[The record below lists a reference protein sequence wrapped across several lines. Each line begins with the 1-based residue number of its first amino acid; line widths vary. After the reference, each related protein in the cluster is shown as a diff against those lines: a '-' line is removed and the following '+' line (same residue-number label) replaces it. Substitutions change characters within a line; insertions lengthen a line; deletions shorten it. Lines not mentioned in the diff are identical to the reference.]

1 MYLISS
7 NPQPLALKSFCMCHH
22 PLHPNLSKVLSAT
35 WELNCVICFKFLRE
49 NLIGVVHLLEAWDI
63 NQRSGQPL
71 ENQSWLAVHFL
82 SRQLEAGSRREGSV
96 EVSSWKMKRL
106 PGWLSSTES
115 TNNAGVVGD
124 EGSIPGSGRSFG
136 GGNGNPL
143 KYSCWENPIDR
154 RAG

>member
-1 MYLISS
+1 M
-7 NPQPLALKSFCMCHH
+7 
-22 PLHPNLSKVLSAT
+22 
-35 WELNCVICFKFLRE
+35 
-49 NLIGVVHLLEAWDI
+49 VHLLEAWDI

-71 ENQSWLAVHFL
+71 ENQSWLAIHSL

-96 EVSSWKMKRL
+96 EVSSWKVKGL

-115 TNNAGVVGD
+115 TDNAGVVGD
-124 EGSIPGSGRSFG
+124 EGSIPGSGRSFE

-143 KYSCWENPIDR
+143 KYSCWENPMDR